1 MHKDAR
7 LTSRRHSRRDFD
19 LKLSHLQIECDPW
32 QVGQVD
38 GAWDVINACPCGAC
52 SR

>member
-7 LTSRRHSRRDFD
+7 MTSRRRSRRDFV
-19 LKLSHLQIECDPW
+19 LKISRIPMECDPW

-38 GAWDVINACPCGAC
+38 GAGDVINTCPCHVK
-52 SR
+52 